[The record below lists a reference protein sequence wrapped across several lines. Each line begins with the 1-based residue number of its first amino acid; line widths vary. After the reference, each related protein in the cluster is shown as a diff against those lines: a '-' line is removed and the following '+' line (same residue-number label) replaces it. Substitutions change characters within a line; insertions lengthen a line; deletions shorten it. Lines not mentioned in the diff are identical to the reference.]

1 MRFLG
6 EGFMKNVF
14 IGGVSR
20 SGKSTLSQKLYHK
33 LGYSVFELDTIV
45 HSFTKIFPELGISE
59 KDKEHL
65 DQNFAPFAYEMLK
78 CCDKDR
84 KYGNIKVVING
95 FQLSPK
101 TIANFELVDNMIVI
115 YLGMNGVS
123 AEEMLKNLKETQTE
137 GDWTLKYSDE
147 QLLKTCQKLIDRS
160 NIIEEQCKEFGFLYF
175 DTSTNREAVLEKIF
189 QFLKD
194 NN

>member
-1 MRFLG
+1 MKG
-6 EGFMKNVF
+6 GVIMKNVY

-20 SGKSTLSQKLYHK
+20 SGKSTLAGMLYHK
-33 LGYSVFELDTIV
+33 LDYSVFELDTIV

-84 KYGNIKVVING
+84 KYGGIKVCING

-101 TIANFELVDNMIVI
+101 SIANFELVDNLIVI
-115 YLGMNGVS
+115 FLGMNGVT
-123 AEEMLKNLKETQTE
+123 AEEMLENIKATQTD
-137 GDWTLKYSDE
+137 GDWTLKHSDE

-160 NIIEEQCKEFGFLYF
+160 NKIEEQCKEFGFLYF
-175 DTSTNREAVLEKIF
+175 DTSKNREAVLNEILDY
-189 QFLKD
+189 LKKV